1 MRLMNRNALVVAALL
16 AAGCSATT
24 DPRPA
29 TLAYIAEAI
38 LVPNCGRAACH
49 ASGASAASY
58 TFDTVASSKAALQRL
73 VQPGNA
79 DASQLLQA
87 MGESPRTGRKR
98 GIMPPDGALPTA
110 DLELIRTWIDDG
122 AVGLR

>member
-1 MRLMNRNALVVAALL
+1 MNRNVLVAALF

-29 TLAYIAEAI
+29 TIAYISEAI
-38 LVPNCGRAACH
+38 LVPYCGRPACH
-49 ASGASAASY
+49 ASGANSKSY
-58 TFDTVASSKAALQRL
+58 TFDTVASTKASLQRL

-79 DASQLLQA
+79 DASELLQD
-87 MGESPRTGRKR
+87 MGESPRTGKKR
-98 GIMPPDGALPTA
+98 GIMPPDGALPAA
-110 DLELIRTWIDDG
+110 DIDLIRTWIDDG